1 MVDMRQMRRLKRVLD
16 VAGHYARPDVFE
28 LRVHTGE
35 RPLIETMSTPAGSV
49 DADREAQKP
58 GQT

>member
-1 MVDMRQMRRLKRVLD
+1 MRQRQGLKRVLD
-16 VAGHYARPDVFE
+16 VAGHYARPDGFE

-49 DADREAQKP
+49 GANPEVQKP
-58 GQT
+58 CQT